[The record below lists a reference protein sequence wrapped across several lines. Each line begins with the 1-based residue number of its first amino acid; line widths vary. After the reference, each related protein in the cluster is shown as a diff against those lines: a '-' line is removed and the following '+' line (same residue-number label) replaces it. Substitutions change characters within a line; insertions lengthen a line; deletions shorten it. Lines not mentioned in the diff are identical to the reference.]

1 MSDEASS
8 KVMTTEEAISRF
20 VKDGQSLVT
29 DNYTEGLPLA
39 LICEVIHQ
47 RKRGIDPV

>member
-8 KVMTTEEAISRF
+8 KVMTIEEAISRF